1 MPERAGARRI
11 ECKSFYHCEVTF
23 LGVSARTFAHQ
34 LGLTH
39 THTEKKL
46 EKKLN
51 YLYALVGYRSV
62 CSLLSL
68 SFSLSLPHSTA
79 LQRHAN
85 VRSECALKSMPR
97 ILIEKVC
104 TKCEIFLHRFLRF
117 PLRIIMA

>member
-1 MPERAGARRI
+1 MPEQAGARRI

-62 CSLLSL
+62 CSLLAL
-68 SFSLSLPHSTA
+68 SRCPTA
-79 LQRHAN
+79 LQRHTN